1 VKFFIDGVV
10 MTTELYLEDLKV
22 GQRFTSGSHRV
33 TPEAIKEFARQFD
46 PQPFHLDEAAAAQS
60 FFGGLAASGWH
71 TAAITM
77 KLLVE
82 SGMRLSGG
90 LIGAGG
96 ELTWPRATRPGDV
109 LTVTSEVMA
118 VTPSRSRPER
128 GFVTV
133 KCETRNQHGEPV
145 QVMTSRML
153 VWRKRD

>member
-1 VKFFIDGVV
+1 MATDLH
-10 MTTELYLEDLKV
+10 MEDLMV
-22 GQRFTSGSHRV
+22 GQRFTSGSQIV
-33 TPEAIKEFARQFD
+33 TVEAIKAFAQQFD
-46 PQPFHLDEAAAAQS
+46 PQPFHLDETMAAKS
-60 FFGGLAASGWH
+60 FFGGLTASGWH

-96 ELTWPRATRPGDV
+96 ELTWPKPTRPGDV
-109 LTVTSEVMA
+109 LTVISEVMA

-133 KCETRNQHGEPV
+133 RCETQNQNGEPV
-145 QVMTSRML
+145 QIMTSRML
-153 VWRKRD
+153 VWKGGT

>member
-1 VKFFIDGVV
+1 
-10 MTTELYLEDLKV
+10 MATELYLEDLKV
-22 GQRFTSGSHRV
+22 GAGFTSGSHLV
-33 TPEAIKEFARQFD
+33 TVEAIKEFARQFD
-46 PQPFHLDEAAAAQS
+46 PQPFHLDEAAADRS

-96 ELTWPRATRPGDV
+96 ELTWPRPTRPGDV
-109 LTVTSEVMA
+109 LTVVSEVLA

-133 KCETRNQHGEPV
+133 KCETRNQRGEAV

-153 VWRKRD
+153 VWRRSA

>member
-1 VKFFIDGVV
+1 
-10 MTTELYLEDLKV
+10 MTTELHLEDLMV
-22 GQRFTSGSHRV
+22 GQLFTSGSHAMTV
-33 TPEAIKEFARQFD
+33 EAIKAFARQFD

-96 ELTWPRATRPGDV
+96 ELTWPQATRPGDV
-109 LTVTSEVMA
+109 LTVISEVLA

-133 KCETRNQHGEPV
+133 RCETRNQRDEPV
-145 QVMTSRML
+145 QIMTSRML
-153 VWRKRD
+153 VWRRSLK

>member
-1 VKFFIDGVV
+1 MVTA
-10 MTTELYLEDLKV
+10 MTTALYLEDLTV
-22 GQRFTSGSHRV
+22 GQRFTSGSHAM
-33 TPEAIKEFARQFD
+33 TIDAIKAFAVQFD

-82 SGMRLSGG
+82 SGMTLSGG

-96 ELTWPRATRPGDV
+96 ELTWPRPTRPGDV
-109 LTVTSEVMA
+109 LTVTVEVLA
-118 VTPSRSRPER
+118 VTPSKSRPER

-133 KCETRNQHGEPV
+133 RCETQNQKGEPV

-153 VWRKRD
+153 VWRKAA